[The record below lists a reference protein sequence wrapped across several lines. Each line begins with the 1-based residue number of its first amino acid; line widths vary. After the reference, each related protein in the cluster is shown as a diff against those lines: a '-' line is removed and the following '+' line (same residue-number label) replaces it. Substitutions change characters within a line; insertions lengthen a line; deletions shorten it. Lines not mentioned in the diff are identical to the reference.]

1 MATNGFFGKVKA
13 FFGGKSSAKDVSKIA
28 YIKGNGREKRRAEP
42 TAHGRKTTTGAFGGT
57 GTGRGMRGMPGR
69 KLIKKTVKSG
79 WKAHN
84 CVTLSTKPV
93 QKSVTGGKS

>member
-1 MATNGFFGKVKA
+1 MATNGFFGKMKVL
-13 FFGGKSSAKDVSKIA
+13 FGGRSAEQKAKA
-28 YIKGNGREKRRAEP
+28 TPYQRPTTRHAP

-69 KLIKKTVKSG
+69 KLIKKTVKAG

-84 CVTLSTKPV
+84 RVTLSTKPV
-93 QKSVTGGKS
+93 QKVVTGGKA